1 MGTSDHAPPELPC
14 TQKLLRSILAEAL
27 SLPTPQAD
35 APVSSAV
42 NRECGGPVAGNSEVH
57 GERGLFLSPLT
68 HHFFRN
74 CSGPGTS
81 RSIWVPHEGS

>member
-1 MGTSDHAPPELPC
+1 MGTNDHAPPELPG

-42 NRECGGPVAGNSEVH
+42 NRECEGPVAGNSEVH
-57 GERGLFLSPLT
+57 GESGLFLSPLT
-68 HHFFRN
+68 HLFFRN

-81 RSIWVPHEGS
+81 HSIWVPHEGS